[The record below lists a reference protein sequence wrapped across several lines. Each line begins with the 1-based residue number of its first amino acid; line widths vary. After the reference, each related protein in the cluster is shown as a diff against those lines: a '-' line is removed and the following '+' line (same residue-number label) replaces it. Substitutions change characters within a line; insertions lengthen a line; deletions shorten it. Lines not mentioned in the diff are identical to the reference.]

1 MKKQLFFLFFVVF
14 GSLLNAQKNNSWNFL
29 SSERQVFANK
39 IRANEYSE
47 NQKLVAFDASKLTQT
62 LLNVA
67 DVNSGLPGVEVIF
80 PNINGELEKFLVWE
94 SSNFEPTMQSKYP
107 SIRAFAGNSKDYP
120 GSTIRFSFSPYGVQ
134 TMVFRPDSGS
144 EFIEPYTL
152 DKAVYVLFD
161 SKTRIAGQLPFNCST
176 QDVELSQELSSSI
189 VSQNRASN
197 QIYKTMRLALS
208 CTGEYGAYFGG
219 VAQALAAMNAT
230 MTRCNGIFERD
241 LAVKLL
247 IIDGN
252 ETVIYTNGSTDP
264 YSSAGSGSGGAWNA
278 ELMNNLHDTLGDDAF
293 DIGHLFG
300 ASGGGGN
307 AGCIGC
313 VCSNVLATGGGS
325 TTAYK
330 GAGFTSPSDGIPQG
344 DTFDID
350 YVAHEMGHQMGANH
364 TFSHTFENNSV
375 NVEPGSGTT
384 IMAYAGLGG
393 TGIDIQL
400 HSDDYFTYKSISQ
413 IQSNL
418 NTKTCPI
425 AYNSASTPAYT
436 NLKPTVSAG
445 LDYTIP
451 KSTAFK
457 LTGTASD
464 SDGEVLSYC
473 WEQNDDA
480 TTVGPSNCVPSPTK
494 TNGPNFRSR
503 PPVASPVRYM
513 PPLANVL
520 AGSVSTTWETTSSV
534 ARTLGFALTV
544 RDNVLNGGQTNS
556 DANVVTVSATA
567 GPFQVTSQNT
577 FGINWLQNTQE
588 TITWNV
594 NNTTALPGSTNVNI
608 KLSVDGGLNFD
619 TVLAANTANDGS
631 EVITVPNITGANCR
645 ILIEPTA
652 NIYYAVNSKSFTIG
666 YNCHVYPTTANLT
679 IADGVGANQAGAVTT
694 SVINVPDAITISNMR
709 VNLKINHAKIGDLIV
724 KLAHP
729 DGTQRTLWNRSCNSA
744 TYANI
749 DVVFGDSF
757 GSIACASP
765 TTGTYRSFQTLS
777 SFNNKSSQGNWTLTV
792 TDNNLNNT
800 GTLVSWGVD
809 FGCTLGVDSNE
820 LTDLAVY
827 PNPNNGNFNVQFTN
841 SNGGQVKLSL
851 YDMSGRLIFNNQY
864 ENAVDFNENIQ
875 VSNLQSGVYLLNVD
889 NGKMNQTKRLIIQ

>member
-1 MKKQLFFLFFVVF
+1 MKKQLLFFFLVAF
-14 GSLLNAQKNNSWNFL
+14 GINSIAQKNNSWNFL
-29 SSERQVFANK
+29 SSDRQNITNK
-39 IRANEYSE
+39 IRPTEYSE
-47 NQKLVAFDASKLTQT
+47 NQKLVSFDASKLTQA

-67 DVNSGLPGVEVIF
+67 DVNSGLPGVEIVF

-94 SSNFEPTMQSKYP
+94 SSNFEPAMQSKYP
-107 SIRAFAGNSKDYP
+107 SIRAFAGKSKDYP

-152 DKAVYVLFD
+152 DKSVYVLFD

-176 QDVELSQELSSSI
+176 QEVELSQELSGSI
-189 VSQNRASN
+189 ASQNRASN

-230 MTRCNGIFERD
+230 MTRCNGVFERD

-252 ETVIYTNGSTDP
+252 ELVIYTNGSTDP
-264 YSSAGSGSGGAWNA
+264 YSSAGAGSGGAWNA

-325 TTAYK
+325 TSAYK
-330 GAGFTSPSDGIPQG
+330 GAGYTSPSDGIPHG
-344 DTFDID
+344 DNFDID

-364 TFSHTFENNSV
+364 TFSHTGENNSV

-400 HSDDYFTYKSISQ
+400 HSDAYFTYKSISQ

-418 NTKTCPI
+418 NTKTCPT
-425 AYNSASTPAYT
+425 AYNSTSSPAYT

-464 SDGEVLSYC
+464 TNGEELSYC

-480 TTVGPSNCVPSPTK
+480 TTVGPTACKPSPTK

-503 PPVASPVRYM
+503 PPVATPVRYM

-619 TVLAANTANDGS
+619 TVLVADTANDGS
-631 EVITVPNITGANCR
+631 EIITVPNITGADCR
-645 ILIEPTA
+645 ILIEPTN
-652 NIYYAVNSKSFTIG
+652 NIYYAVNSRSFTIG
-666 YNCHVYPTTANLT
+666 YDCNVYSTTANSA

-709 VNLKINHAKIGDLIV
+709 VNLKINHAKTGDLIV

-744 TYANI
+744 AYANI

-765 TTGTYRSFQTLS
+765 VTGTYRSFQTLS
-777 SFNNKSSQGNWTLTV
+777 SFNNKSSQGNWTLTI
-792 TDNNLNNT
+792 TDNNLNNV

-809 FGCTLGVDSNE
+809 FGCTLGVGSNE
-820 LTDLAVY
+820 LTNLAVY

-875 VSNLQSGVYLLNVD
+875 VSNLQSGVYLLNID
-889 NGKMNQTKRLIIQ
+889 NGKMSQTKRLIIQ